1 KMNEGSKI
9 PDDPNDDPPPTV
21 SLNANNTA
29 ATAQTLREQ
38 IQTGSWYVLLDFA
51 NLLAEQT
58 PRVWRLLKG
67 QGPPAGEQAF
77 NAAENALATAITA
90 TTFSLTNTQK
100 DAFVANTAYS
110 TSAIKS
116 SLKDALLAVK
126 TGSIEANLEAVKTS
140 FDRKRASLDPL
151 WPNFLFPLADPL
163 LPSAMTTPALLNQ
176 AKDSV
181 DALAV
186 KIQAA
191 LPATPVAEVPTNP
204 LVSQQPM
211 DMREGWF
218 VIRCVFTRPE
228 CGPID
233 PPLLSEPTA
242 PFQMAGFFDPD
253 APARPIRIALPLDT
267 SPAGLRKF
275 DKNTA
280 FMISDMLCGQIER
293 VKGLSLGDLVLSVL
307 PWPLHKDLSVP
318 DGGPCKS
325 DSGIEFGM
333 ICSLSLPIITICALL
348 LLMIIVFLL
357 DLIFR
362 WVPFFIFCFPIP
374 KLKAKA

>member
-1 KMNEGSKI
+1 
-9 PDDPNDDPPPTV
+9 
-21 SLNANNTA
+21 
-29 ATAQTLREQ
+29 
-38 IQTGSWYVLLDFA
+38 VLLDFA

-67 QGPPAGEQAF
+67 QGPPAGEPAF
-77 NAAENALATAITA
+77 NAAENALATAIA
-90 TTFSLTNTQK
+90 NTTFNLNATQK
-100 DAFVANTAYS
+100 NAFVANTAYS
-110 TSAIKS
+110 TSAIKG

-163 LPSAMTTPALLNQ
+163 LPTPMTTPALLDQ
-176 AKDSV
+176 EKDKV

-191 LPATPVAEVPTNP
+191 LPATPAAEVPNNP

-280 FMISDMLCGQIER
+280 FMISDMLCGQIDR

-333 ICSLSLPIITICALL
+333 ICSLSIPIITICALL

-362 WVPFFIFCFPIP
+362 WVPFFLFCFPIP